1 MKILKISIVLAL
13 LIASQSC
20 KKQGTTKTPTGGN
33 TGTDTGDG
41 PIVAGTDPAVAATQ
55 GFFLDGWAAKTF
67 AVPATQDA
75 VKPSA
80 SGAVNVTVDLSQ
92 ITTKVSKLIF
102 GNNTN
107 PYMGQYVNEP
117 TLMANITA
125 LSPNILRAPGG
136 SISDIYFWNGD
147 GAVIT
152 APADAPAKLLDAS
165 GNASNAGY
173 WYGNNTQ
180 SWTFT
185 VDNYYKVLQQTNSTG
200 LIIVNYGYARYGTGP
215 HPDQAAAHL
224 AANWVR
230 YDKGKTQFWD
240 VGNENYGGWEAG
252 YRIDVSQ
259 NKDGQPEFITGKIY
273 GAHFKVFADS
283 MRKAAAEVGNANIK
297 IGAVLTSENDVNNN
311 AGVKNWNADVLGAT
325 GNSPDYFVVHN
336 YYTPYN
342 DNSSA
347 SVILNTPGTSTS
359 QLMAWVK
366 SSVSKAG
373 VTQKPVALDEWNTQA
388 TGSAQNVSNIAGL
401 HAVMSLGEMLKNQY
415 SMACRWDLAN
425 GWSGGDDHGMF
436 NIGDE
441 TGVAKWNPRP
451 AFYYM
456 YYFQKYFGDRMVSS
470 VVNNSSDITS
480 YASTFSSGQA
490 GVVLVNQSNSD
501 HVVAVKIKN
510 FAAGAKYYY
519 YTLKG
524 GADNSPFSHQVL
536 INGIGPANGKSG
548 GSDNY
553 AAIPAGTASIS
564 GGITV
569 TVPKYGAVFLV
580 ADKQ

>member
-1 MKILKISIVLAL
+1 MKILKLGIVLSL
-13 LIASQSC
+13 LIVVQSC
-20 KKQGTTKTPTGGN
+20 KKAAKNDQVTVGD
-33 TGTDTGDG
+33 TGTDTGTG

-55 GFFLDGWAAKTF
+55 GFFLDGWVAKTF
-67 AVPATQDA
+67 AVPGTQDA
-75 VKPSA
+75 AKPSA
-80 SGAVNVTVDLSQ
+80 SGVVNVTVDLSQ

-107 PYMGQYVNEP
+107 PYMGQYVTEP

-125 LSPNILRAPGG
+125 LAPNILRAPGG

-147 GAVIT
+147 GAVIN
-152 APADAPAKLLDAS
+152 APVDAPAKLLDGS

-185 VDNYYKVLQQTNSTG
+185 IDNYYKVLQQTSSTG
-200 LIIVNYGYARYGTGP
+200 LIIVNYGYARYGTGS

-224 AANWVR
+224 AADWVR

-240 VGNENYGGWEAG
+240 VGNENYGSWEAG

-283 MRKAAAEVGNANIK
+283 MRKAAAEVGNTNIK
-297 IGAVLTSENDVNNN
+297 IGAVLTSENDINNY
-311 AGVKNWNADVLGAT
+311 AGVKNWNADVLAT
-325 GNSPDYFVVHN
+325 AGNSPDYFVVHN

-347 SVILNTPGTSTS
+347 SVILNTAATSTS

-373 VTQKPVALDEWNTQA
+373 VTQKPMALDEWNIQA

-401 HAVMSLGEMLKNQY
+401 HAVMSLGEMLKNQF
-415 SMACRWDLAN
+415 SMASRWDLAN
-425 GWSGGDDHGMF
+425 GWAGGGDMGMF

-441 TGVAKWNPRP
+441 PGIAKWNPRP

-470 VVNNSSDITS
+470 IVINSSDIAS

-490 GVVLVNQSNSD
+490 GVVLVNQSDGD
-501 HVVAVKIKN
+501 HVVTVKIKN
-510 FAAGAKYYY
+510 FEAGNKYYY

-524 GADNSPFSHQVL
+524 GGDNAPFSHQVI

-548 GSDNY
+548 GSDSY
-553 AAIPAGTASIS
+553 ASIPANTASIS

-580 ADKQ
+580 ADKK